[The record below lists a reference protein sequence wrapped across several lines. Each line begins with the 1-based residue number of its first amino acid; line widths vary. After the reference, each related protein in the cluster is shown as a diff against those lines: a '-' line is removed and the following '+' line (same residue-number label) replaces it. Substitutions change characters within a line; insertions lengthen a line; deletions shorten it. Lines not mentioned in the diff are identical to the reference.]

1 MNYIDIII
9 LLILAWFAYK
19 GFTKGLIIELASI
32 AALLLG
38 IYAAFHFSVFASSI
52 LQYNLGIKSA
62 YLPVISFVVTFVAVI
77 VLVFIL
83 AKLIEGLVNLAL
95 LGFVN
100 KITGAVFGIIK
111 AFIILS
117 ILVFTIN
124 ITNSK
129 FHLMSE
135 NIRNTSL
142 LYKPMAVAGSFIMQW
157 ANVNKLCPEFPSSNK
172 SEK

>member
-38 IYAAFHFSVFASSI
+38 IYAAFHFSVFVSSI
-52 LQYNLGIKSA
+52 LQNNLGIKST

-83 AKLIEGLVNLAL
+83 GKLIEGLVNLAL

-100 KITGAVFGIIK
+100 KLTGAVFGIIK

-117 ILVFTIN
+117 ILIFAIN
-124 ITNSK
+124 IADSK
-129 FHLMSE
+129 FHLISE
-135 NIRNTSL
+135 NTRSRSL
-142 LYKPMAVAGSFIMQW
+142 LYKPMAATGAFIMQW
-157 ANVNKLCPEFPSSNK
+157 ANVHKLYPEFPFSIQTGK
-172 SEK
+172 